1 MKKQLVILGLLLP
14 LLVVGC
20 STSDDSFTSLSSK
33 DSEISESSE
42 SSNSEKG
49 SSDNDSSQTV
59 AVKSVSLDR
68 TSLQVFDDDTE
79 AMLIATVYPEDATN
93 KDVTWTSR
101 NNNIA
106 TVDEDGK
113 ITPVNKGTT
122 TITAKTADGNKT
134 ATCTVTVKEA
144 ITIPNH
150 VMHGLFNDSSTWT
163 DKQMVNNSYSTSEYM
178 LLGVQLYALDEF
190 KIHMIG
196 DAWYG
201 YSAIKT
207 NAGIDFD
214 LVEQGPSDDNII
226 ITTTGIYNIY
236 CDYNYDGISKGHIY
250 LARVDTSPLPSTV
263 NVEKIEL
270 NRSGLYMNVRDQQFD
285 LVATVLPNNATNK
298 KVYWTSSD
306 TSIATVSASG
316 KVTANRNNN
325 KGSTTIT
332 ARTEDGNKVA
342 TCIVY
347 FSAQTVPNYYL
358 TGTIGGYS
366 RTSYNTYKAIPLT
379 TKTYLIPDVQL
390 MTGDVIYVTGQNG
403 ARLRVNTTVYE
414 YKVTKNMTANIY
426 LDVSKTK
433 DYLTFEPR
441 NN

>member
-1 MKKQLVILGLLLP
+1 
-14 LLVVGC
+14 
-20 STSDDSFTSLSSK
+20 
-33 DSEISESSE
+33 
-42 SSNSEKG
+42 
-49 SSDNDSSQTV
+49 
-59 AVKSVSLDR
+59 
-68 TSLQVFDDDTE
+68 
-79 AMLIATVYPEDATN
+79 
-93 KDVTWTSR
+93 
-101 NNNIA
+101 
-106 TVDEDGK
+106 
-113 ITPVNKGTT
+113 
-122 TITAKTADGNKT
+122 
-134 ATCTVTVKEA
+134 
-144 ITIPNH
+144 
-150 VMHGLFNDSSTWT
+150 
-163 DKQMVNNSYSTSEYM
+163 
-178 LLGVQLYALDEF
+178 
-190 KIHMIG
+190 MIG

-214 LVEQGPSDDNII
+214 LVAQGSSDDNII
-226 ITTTGIYNIY
+226 ITTTGIYDIY
-236 CDYNYDGISKGHIY
+236 CDYNYDGIGKGHIY

-263 NVEKIEL
+263 NVKKIEL

-285 LVATVLPNNATNK
+285 LVATILPNNATNK

-332 ARTEDGNKVA
+332 AKTEDGNKVA

-347 FSAQTVPNYYL
+347 FSAQTVPDYYL

-403 ARLRVNTTVYE
+403 ARLRVNTKVYE